1 MKKYRII
8 VENEAQGDLY
18 EYVHFIHSEYK
29 MPLTAVRHLA
39 GIRKEIKK
47 LETDAEIYAV
57 CSNCSLQKYGN
68 NVRRV
73 DFKRMAIIYTVNENV
88 VSVKKILPASM
99 IID

>member
-1 MKKYRII
+1 MKKYDVI
-8 VENEAQGDLY
+8 VDNRAMSDLY

-47 LETDAEIYAV
+47 LEKNAEIYAL
-57 CSNCSLQKYGN
+57 CSNQSLQKYGN
-68 NVRRV
+68 NIRRI
-73 DFKRMAIIYTVNENV
+73 DFKKMAIIYTISENI
-88 VSVKKILPASM
+88 VSVKRIMPASM

>member
-1 MKKYRII
+1 MKKYDVI
-8 VENEAQGDLY
+8 VENRAMTDLY
-18 EYVHFIHSEYK
+18 EYVYFIHSEYK

-47 LETDAEIYAV
+47 LETDAEIYAL
-57 CSNCSLQKYGN
+57 CTNYSLQKYGK

-73 DFKRMAIIYTVNENV
+73 DFKRMAIIYTIKENV
-88 VSVKKILPASM
+88 VSVKKIIPASM